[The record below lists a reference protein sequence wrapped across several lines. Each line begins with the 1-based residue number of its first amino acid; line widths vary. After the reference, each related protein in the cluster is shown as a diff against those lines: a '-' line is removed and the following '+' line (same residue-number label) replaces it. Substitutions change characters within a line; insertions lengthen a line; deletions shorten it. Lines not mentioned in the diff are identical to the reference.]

1 MKLELEPTRGGFFTP
16 QGTYTPGRLWRGT
29 LDGQQVVAMIV
40 FVASDEVLAQQPPPM
55 RECLA
60 VMPEFDDRQK
70 MTLADLLKAGGSE

>member
-16 QGTYTPGRLWRGT
+16 QSHTPGRLWRGT

-55 RECLA
+55 REALA
-60 VMPEFDDRQK
+60 VMPEFDERQK